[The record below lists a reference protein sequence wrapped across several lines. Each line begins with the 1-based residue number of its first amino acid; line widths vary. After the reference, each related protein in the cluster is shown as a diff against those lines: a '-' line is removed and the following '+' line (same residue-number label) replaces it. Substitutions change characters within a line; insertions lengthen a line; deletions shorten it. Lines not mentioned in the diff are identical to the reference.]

1 MSTQTGS
8 QIYPR
13 NNAIRANHTG
23 MHVAV
28 GRAVTAVTGTAS
40 SVYLLCRVP
49 HGALI
54 HEVVFNGDDG
64 GADNTWDIGL
74 VLPEGTASYTLTQSA
89 LMSARSLSANTV
101 PHRGYVLQL
110 PYAVDC
116 PDAHP
121 QQWAWVCA
129 VAAVAVSASVSIQV
143 HVWYTMEDTTP

>member
-13 NNAIRANHTG
+13 NNAIRANHVG
-23 MHVAV
+23 LHVAT
-28 GRAVTAVTGTAS
+28 GNAVFAVTGTAS

-54 HEVVFNGDDG
+54 HDIMFNGDDG

-89 LMSARSLSANTV
+89 LQTTLSLSANTA
-101 PHRGYVLQL
+101 PHRGVVTKL

-129 VAAVAVSASVSIQV
+129 TAAVAVSASISIKISV
-143 HVWYTMEDTTP
+143 FYTMEDTTP